1 MSLQK
6 IAAVLNEWWDQ
17 GDHVAFVAEETMIG
31 IYSGGAFVG
40 VLHWRMAH
48 GDPLTMVVSFVKT
61 DDLDHIRSTL
71 RLYLMRT
78 LSAILPA
85 YVRITI
91 KADHST
97 S

>member
-40 VLHWRMAH
+40 VLHWRIQNME
-48 GDPLTMVVSFVKT
+48 PLTMVVSFVKS
-61 DDLDHIRSTL
+61 DYLEKIRDTL
-71 RLYLMRT
+71 RLYLIRT

-85 YVRITI
+85 YVQINGL
-91 KADHST
+91 KK
-97 S
+97 